1 MTQIK
6 SGQHPRIY
14 DAFLSYSHA
23 SDAQTV
29 RELRASIERFG
40 RPFLRARSF
49 LVWHDRAS
57 LSMTDA
63 LWREIASAL
72 DQSQNLL
79 VILSPDAAKSPWVH
93 REVEHFLIGK
103 PRA

>member
-1 MTQIK
+1 MIHRSLLRAIRLTRGRTAAGSLRGPSK
-6 SGQHPRIY
+6 SELERGQHPWIY

-29 RELRASIERFG
+29 RELRASIESFG
-40 RPFLRARSF
+40 RPLLRARSF

-63 LWREIASAL
+63 LWHEIAAAL
-72 DQSQNLL
+72 DQSRSLL
-79 VILSPDAAKSPWVH
+79 
-93 REVEHFLIGK
+93 
-103 PRA
+103 

>member
-1 MTQIK
+1 MNWTRSFTK
-6 SGQHPRIY
+6 SQLEGGQRAWTY

-29 RELRASIERFG
+29 RELRVSIERFG
-40 RPFLRARSF
+40 RPLLRSRSF

-63 LWREIASAL
+63 LWHEIAAAL
-72 DQSQNLL
+72 DQSRSLL
-79 VILSPDAAKSPWVH
+79 VVLSPAAAKSPWVD
-93 REVEHFLIGK
+93 
-103 PRA
+103 